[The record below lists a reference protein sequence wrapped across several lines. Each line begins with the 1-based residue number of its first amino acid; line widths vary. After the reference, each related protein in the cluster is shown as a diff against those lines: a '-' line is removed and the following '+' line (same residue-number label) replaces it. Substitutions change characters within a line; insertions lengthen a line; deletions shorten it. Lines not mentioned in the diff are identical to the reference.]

1 MPKLGLFS
9 GDEIV
14 DLYAYAKYLS
24 TQVFSKTEIVA
35 ICKLGV
41 YTPSLHKSI
50 GAIRAIIA
58 QVTD

>member
-24 TQVFSKTEIVA
+24 TQVFSKMETAERA
-35 ICKLGV
+35 RTLSHICKLGV
-41 YTPSLHKSI
+41 YTRNLQKQL
-50 GAIRAIIA
+50 GNAG
-58 QVTD
+58 